1 MDDGDFE
8 ISEEI
13 VKLQGILKANNTTT
27 KDRVRKTALEKM
39 RNYDR

>member
-1 MDDGDFE
+1 MDQGDFE

-13 VKLQGILKANNTTT
+13 VELKGILKTDNTIC
-27 KDRVRKTALEKM
+27 KDRVLKMAVEKM